1 MLGHKTETSEDLMLL
16 ASNYKAKKKMGK
28 RKRTNESGGEI
39 SGGGGAMN

>member
-1 MLGHKTETSEDLMLL
+1 MLL

-39 SGGGGAMN
+39 SGGER